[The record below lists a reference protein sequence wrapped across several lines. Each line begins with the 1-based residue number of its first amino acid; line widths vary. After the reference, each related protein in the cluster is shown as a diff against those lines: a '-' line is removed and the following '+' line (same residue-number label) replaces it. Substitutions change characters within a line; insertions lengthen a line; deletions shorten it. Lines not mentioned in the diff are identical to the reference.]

1 MFKLM
6 DKKIIAILHIYFW
19 LNWPY
24 VTNYMKSCLF
34 LHAHFIEKMKVVEK
48 LFKKKSFGSFTEKTY
63 ISDSHRNSLSMRQF

>member
-6 DKKIIAILHIYFW
+6 DNKISAILRIYFW

-34 LHAHFIEKMKVVEK
+34 LHAHFIEKMKVVEN
-48 LFKKKSFGSFTEKTY
+48 LFKESLGSFTE
-63 ISDSHRNSLSMRQF
+63 SHILQIHIGIASMRQF